1 MNAVLRYDAG
11 VVRLTES
18 EIKIIDQ
25 KTRKIQNKL
34 YTLHVKSYMGQL
46 DVEI

>member
-1 MNAVLRYDAG
+1 MNVVLPYDAG

-46 DVEI
+46 DVER

>member
-18 EIKIIDQ
+18 EINILDQ
-25 KTRKIQNKL
+25 KTRKI
-34 YTLHVKSYMGQL
+34 
-46 DVEI
+46 